1 MQTRLVLTRIGAA
14 VVASM
19 AFVTLAQGRPLAGLW
34 DGEIKYD
41 DLTVEFPMEL
51 SGNANDV
58 KGSFFNGDERVTS
71 SGCVQTGNLLVLDFA
86 DHATQLRV
94 TEAGS
99 VLKGTYGNKLQG
111 VHEIELRRHRTAP
124 SSGLGA
130 PDISG
135 LWTLPY
141 ESPKGEHA
149 WRFIVRQHRSQVSAA
164 ILRIDGDTG
173 VLT

>member
-1 MQTRLVLTRIGAA
+1 MQTCSVLTRSSAA
-14 VVASM
+14 VAAAM
-19 AFVTLAQGRPLAGLW
+19 ALAAVAQGRPLAGLW

-51 SGNANDV
+51 SGSGNDV
-58 KGSFFNGDERVTS
+58 KASFLNGDERVASTS
-71 SGCVQTGNLLVLDFA
+71 CIRTGNSLVLDFA
-86 DHATQLRV
+86 DYATQLSV
-94 TEAGS
+94 TEEAG

-111 VHEIELRRHRTAP
+111 VHEIRLRRHRTAP

-135 LWTLPY
+135 LWTLPF

-149 WRFIVRQHRSQVSAA
+149 WRFIVRQHRSQVS
-164 ILRIDGDTG
+164 I
-173 VLT
+173 VCSNMFP

>member
-1 MQTRLVLTRIGAA
+1 MQTRLILARIAAA

-19 AFVTLAQGRPLAGLW
+19 ALVTLAQGRPLAGLW

-51 SGNANDV
+51 SGSGHDV
-58 KGSFFNGDERVTS
+58 KGSFFNGDERVASTGS
-71 SGCVQTGNLLVLDFA
+71 IQTGNSLVLDFA
-86 DHATQLRV
+86 DYATQLSV
-94 TEAGS
+94 TEEGG

-124 SSGLGA
+124 SSALGA

-135 LWTLPY
+135 LWTLPF